1 MNSQS
6 SYQQQRAQDPHSTT
20 RPGTFE
26 ASPGATESRR
36 HFSTAANAITSMYQA
51 QRQIYSDGVTDTL
64 ARVRDLLTT
73 AASRNQLN
81 GYIHLEQILPAL
93 RSLEPPPATN
103 PALKDW
109 QTGNPRKRHAEGRPE
124 DRHSLDQELY
134 GDSGP
139 VYNDVEFD
147 RSEYPPEA
155 HRPRYE

>member
-1 MNSQS
+1 MNSQPP
-6 SYQQQRAQDPHSTT
+6 YQQRVQDPATPA
-20 RPGTFE
+20 RAGTFE
-26 ASPGATESRR
+26 ASLGAVESRR

-109 QTGNPRKRHAEGRPE
+109 QPGNPRKRHAESRPE
-124 DRHSLDQELY
+124 DRHPADRELY
-134 GDSGP
+134 GDSEP
-139 VYNDVEFD
+139 VYSEVEFD

-155 HRPRYE
+155 HRARYE